1 MAKIITG
8 FMLLALL
15 ALHPET
21 LPAAQLI
28 GGIAATVNEEPITT
42 VELDKEV
49 QQMRKEQDKLPASEK
64 GALRSAALNRLV
76 DKKLIEQKVR
86 ELDIKVSD
94 EEVRLAIE
102 DVKRQNNL
110 SQEALEQA
118 LAGQGISFEQY
129 RRQLKEQLERLR
141 LMSQEVRS
149 KVQVGEREV
158 REYYEANRARYGA
171 EEEFHARHI
180 FFKVEKKGGAEEL
193 ARVEQLAG
201 EVLKEARSGKDFA
214 ELARKYSTDPA
225 AARDGGD
232 LGTFKR
238 EDMVPEIGNTV
249 AALKPG
255 EVSDLVLSPAGLHII
270 KLEER
275 KLGKGKP
282 FEEVKDEIEE
292 QLYKK
297 KADERF
303 NQWVKDLRAAAA
315 IEIKQ

>member
-1 MAKIITG
+1 MAKMIIG
-8 FMLLALL
+8 LLLALW
-15 ALHPET
+15 ALHPAT
-21 LPAAQLI
+21 APAAQVI
-28 GGIAATVNEEPITT
+28 TGIVATVNEEPITS
-42 VELDKEV
+42 VELDKEL
-49 QQMRKEQDKLPASEK
+49 QQMQKELEKLPASEK
-64 GALRSAALNRLV
+64 ANLRSTALNRLV
-76 DKKLIEQKVR
+76 DKKLIDQKIR
-86 ELDIKVSD
+86 ELDIRVSD

-102 DVKRQNNL
+102 DVKKQNNI

-118 LAGQGISFEQY
+118 LAGQGLSFEQY
-129 RRQLKEQLERLR
+129 KKQLKEQLERLR
-141 LMSQEVRS
+141 LMSQEVRA
-149 KVQVGEREV
+149 KVQVGEREI
-158 REYYEANRARYGA
+158 REQYEANRTRYGA
-171 EEEFHARHI
+171 EEEFRARHI

-193 ARVEQLAG
+193 ARAEKLAG
-201 EVLKEARSGKDFA
+201 EVLKEARAGKDFA
-214 ELARKYSTDPA
+214 ELARKHSTDPA

-238 EDMVPEIGNTV
+238 EDMLPEIGDTV

-275 KLGKGKP
+275 KPGKGRS

-303 NQWVKDLRAAAA
+303 NQWVKELRTAAA
-315 IEIKQ
+315 IEIR